1 MHLIVIFYD
10 AFEEVLKVSLIH
22 IPCISTDKLNLKEG
36 SLDAE
41 GRIAR
46 YLKIFDD
53 L

>member
-1 MHLIVIFYD
+1 MHLIIFYD
-10 AFEEVLKVSLIH
+10 AFEDVLKVSFIH

-46 YLKIFDD
+46 YMKTFDD